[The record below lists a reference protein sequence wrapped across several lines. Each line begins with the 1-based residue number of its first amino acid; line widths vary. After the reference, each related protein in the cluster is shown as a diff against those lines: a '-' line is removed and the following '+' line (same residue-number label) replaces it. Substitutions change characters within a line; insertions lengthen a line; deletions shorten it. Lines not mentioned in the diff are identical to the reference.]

1 MKITYD
7 DHGPRVPSAYRYR
20 CKVEDTAGLMG
31 LADAATKPL
40 ALDAALLDLRE
51 YS

>member
-1 MKITYD
+1 MRITYD

-20 CKVEDTAGLMG
+20 CKVEDAAGCIG

-40 ALDAALLDLRE
+40 ALDEALQDYRD